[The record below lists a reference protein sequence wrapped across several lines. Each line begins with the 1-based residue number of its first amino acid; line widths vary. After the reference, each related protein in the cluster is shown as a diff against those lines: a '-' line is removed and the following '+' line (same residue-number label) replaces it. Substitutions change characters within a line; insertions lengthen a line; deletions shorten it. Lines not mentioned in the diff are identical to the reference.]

1 MSSKAGQAAQPT
13 AEPPVA
19 SDAPGP
25 DPKRW
30 LALAVLLVATFMDL
44 LDVNIVTVAIP
55 TVQSD
60 LGASAVVVQAVTAGY
75 TLAFAAVLITG
86 GRLGDIFGRKRMF
99 MTGVAGFVLSSALCA
114 AAQSSEML
122 VGGRILQG
130 VTAAIMVPQ
139 VLAIIHVSFD
149 PKEIGRVVALYAGMI
164 GLAIVAAPILGGV
177 LVDWS
182 PFDLGW
188 RAVFVVNLPVGVA
201 ALVGAS
207 RWMRE
212 SKSPH
217 AMRLDLIGMLLAIVG
232 LLLLMLPLMLGR
244 ELDWPAWS
252 IICLVAAVPVL
263 VGFVFYERY
272 KTRKDGSPLVILS
285 LFKVRAFGAGVAAQ
299 MLFSTVPAG
308 FFLSWTLYLQG
319 GLGWSALHT
328 GLTAIPFSLGV
339 PIVGTIAVRTL
350 HPRYGRHTLVAGAVA
365 MMLGVGSYAWI
376 ANRAGDGITSWHAV
390 PSMLL
395 LGSGMGLLM
404 APLTGLIL
412 REVKP
417 QEAGAASGII
427 NATGQLGAALGVAII
442 GGIFFSALASNAGPQ
457 ADKVIP
463 TVRAVAPAQAG
474 AIRACATDSLGQA
487 DLTKV
492 PESCT
497 TLLASTSGTSQDA
510 GPGAD
515 AKTIGHTLD
524 EIRSKTFIA
533 TYSTALYWAAGALV
547 LVTGLLFL
555 LPHRTHRPE
564 KRQA

>member
-1 MSSKAGQAAQPT
+1 MSSKAGQAKQPT
-13 AEPPVA
+13 AGPPVA
-19 SDAPGP
+19 SDAPAP

-55 TVQSD
+55 AIQGD
-60 LGASAVVVQAVTAGY
+60 LGASPVVIQAVTAGY
-75 TLAFAAVLITG
+75 TLSFAAILITG

-99 MTGVAGFVLSSALCA
+99 MTGVAGFVVASALCA
-114 AAQSSEML
+114 AAQNSEML
-122 VGGRILQG
+122 VASRILQG
-130 VTAAIMVPQ
+130 VAAAIMVPQ
-139 VLAIIHVSFD
+139 VLAIIHVTFA
-149 PKEIGRVVALYAGMI
+149 PQEIGRVVSLYAGMI
-164 GLAIVAAPILGGV
+164 GLAIVAAPILGGA

-182 PFDLGW
+182 PLDLGW
-188 RAVFVVNLPVGVA
+188 RSIFVVNLPVGAA
-201 ALVGAS
+201 ALLGAS
-207 RWMRE
+207 KWMKE

-217 AMRLDLIGMLLAIVG
+217 AMRLDLIGMLLAIVV

-252 IICLVAAVPVL
+252 IACLFGAAPVI

-285 LFKVRAFGAGVAAQ
+285 LFQVRAFGAGVAAQ
-299 MLFSTVPAG
+299 MLFSAVPAG

-350 HPRYGRHTLVAGAVA
+350 FPRYGRYTLVAGALM
-365 MMLGVGSYAWI
+365 MMLGIASYAWV
-376 ANRAGDGITSWHAV
+376 ANHAGSDITSWHAV

-442 GGIFFSALASNAGPQ
+442 GGVFFSALASNAGPQ

-463 TVRAVAPAQAG
+463 TVQAVAPAQAG
-474 AIRACATDSLGQA
+474 AIRSCATDSLGQA
-487 DLTKV
+487 DPTNV

-497 TLLASTSGTSQDA
+497 TLLASAPGTSQDS
-510 GPGAD
+510 GAD
-515 AKTIGHTLD
+515 VKTIDTTLG

-533 TYSTALYWAAGALV
+533 TYSEALYWAAGGLV

-564 KRQA
+564 QK

>member
-1 MSSKAGQAAQPT
+1 MSSKAAQARQPT
-13 AEPPVA
+13 AGPPVT
-19 SDAPGP
+19 SDAPAP
-25 DPKRW
+25 DPMRW

-55 TVQSD
+55 AVQGD
-60 LGASAVVVQAVTAGY
+60 LGASAVVIQAVTAGY
-75 TLAFAAVLITG
+75 TLSFAAVLITG

-99 MTGVAGFVLSSALCA
+99 MTGVAGFVVASALCA
-114 AAQSSEML
+114 AAQNSEML
-122 VGGRILQG
+122 VASRILQG
-130 VTAAIMVPQ
+130 VAAAIMVPQ
-139 VLAIIHVSFD
+139 VLAIIHVTFA
-149 PKEIGRVVALYAGMI
+149 PQEIGRVVSLYAGMI
-164 GLAIVAAPILGGV
+164 GLAIVAAPVLGGA

-182 PFDLGW
+182 PLDLGW
-188 RAVFVVNLPVGVA
+188 RSIFVVNLPVGAA
-201 ALVGAS
+201 ALFGAS
-207 RWMRE
+207 KWMKE
-212 SKSPH
+212 SKSPRP
-217 AMRLDLIGMLLAIVG
+217 MRLDPIGMLLAIFG

-252 IICLVAAVPVL
+252 ITCLFAAAPVI

-272 KTRKDGSPLVILS
+272 KTRKDGSPLVTLS
-285 LFKVRAFGAGVAAQ
+285 LFQVRAFGAGVAAQ
-299 MLFSTVPAG
+299 MLFSAVPAG

-350 HPRYGRHTLVAGAVA
+350 FPRYGRYTLVAGALM
-365 MMLGVGSYAWI
+365 MMLGIASYAWV
-376 ANRAGDGITSWHAV
+376 ANHAGSDITSWHAV

-442 GGIFFSALASNAGPQ
+442 GGVFFSALASNAGPQ
-457 ADKVIP
+457 ADQVIP
-463 TVRAVAPAQAG
+463 TVQAVAPAQAG
-474 AIRACATDSLGQA
+474 PMRSCATDSLGRA
-487 DLTKV
+487 DPAKV

-497 TLLASTSGTSQDA
+497 TLLASAPGTGQDS
-510 GPGAD
+510 GAD
-515 AKTIGHTLD
+515 VKTIDSTLG

-533 TYSTALYWAAGALV
+533 TYSEALYWAAGGLV

-564 KRQA
+564 QK